1 MSDLFI
7 PVLLGTARPGRQSE
21 LVAAHVLDT
30 VKQRFG
36 QTELID
42 VADFPI
48 SATGLTESPENLD
61 RYRETVGAADGYV
74 LVVPEYNHGYPGEL
88 KLLLDAE
95 YHAYGRK
102 PVGFVSVSSG
112 MIGGARVVE
121 QLRLV
126 AAALRMVPVSP
137 AVHVSNVAEAVTA
150 DGRFTSASLDEVL
163 AEMLAELDWFASALT
178 PARAAS

>member
-7 PVLLGTARPGRQSE
+7 PVLLGTARPGRRSE

-30 VKQRFG
+30 VKQQFG
-36 QTELID
+36 GTELID

-48 SATGLTESPENLD
+48 AATGLTGSAANLD
-61 RYRETVGAADGYV
+61 RYRELVGAADGYV

-88 KLLLDAE
+88 KLLLDVE

-121 QLRLV
+121 QLRLL
-126 AAALRMVPVSP
+126 AAAMRMVPISP
-137 AVHVSNVAEAVTA
+137 AVHVSNVTEAVTA

-163 AEMLAELDWFASALT
+163 AEMLTELGWYASALAT
-178 PARAAS
+178 ARAAT

>member
-7 PVLLGTARPGRQSE
+7 PVILGTARPGRQSE
-21 LVAAHVLDT
+21 LVAAHVLDS

-36 QTELID
+36 RTELID
-42 VADFPI
+42 VADYQI
-48 SATGLTESPENLD
+48 LATGLTESAANLD
-61 RYRETVGAADGYV
+61 SYRELVSDADGYV

-88 KLLLDAE
+88 KLLLDTE
-95 YHAYGRK
+95 YRAYGRK

-121 QLRLV
+121 QLRLL

-137 AVHVSNVAEAVTA
+137 AVHVSNVAQAVSA
-150 DGRFTSASLDEVL
+150 DGRFTSSSLDDVL
-163 AEMLAELDWFASALT
+163 AEMLTELSWYGDALAS
-178 PARAAS
+178 ARAAS